1 MIHGSLFSGL
11 GGFDLASEWMGWE
24 NRFHCEWNPFGQRI
38 LKYYWPKS
46 DSHHDIKKTDFTPYA
61 NLIDVLSAG
70 FPCQPY
76 SAAGKRKGKDDDR
89 YLWPETRRAYREIQP
104 SVLVLEN
111 VAGLISILEPTSI
124 SEMENKAFQLF
135 SEGNEEESIILTIE
149 SVERRVVA
157 TVIEEIESDGYLLP
171 RLEDGTPIVLCIP
184 ACAVNAPHRRDR
196 VWFVAYRNGNGQF
209 SSNSEHEVQP
219 NKRGKQTLNDINS
232 VRDSG
237 TYTNTNS
244 YRRQGRLHEVKE
256 TTSKQLPTSLCPR
269 YMGRQTW
276 EKFPTQPP
284 LCNGNDGLPDKLDGI
299 TVSKWRSES
308 TKGGGN
314 AIVPHIA
321 FEIFNIIEELK
332 KLIP

>member
-1 MIHGSLFSGL
+1 MTHGSLFSGI
-11 GGFDLASEWMGWE
+11 GGFDLAAEWMGWE
-24 NRFHCEWNPFGQRI
+24 NKFHCEWNPFGQKV
-38 LKYYWPKS
+38 LHYYWPNAQS
-46 DSHHDIKKTDFTPYA
+46 FNDITKTDFTPYA
-61 NLIDVLSAG
+61 NGIDILTAG

-76 SAAGKRKGKDDDR
+76 SGAGKRKGKEDDR

-104 SVLVLEN
+104 GILVLEN

-135 SEGNEEESIILTIE
+135 SEGSEEESVILTIE
-149 SVERRVVA
+149 SVERRVIA
-157 TVIEEIESDGYLLP
+157 TIIEEIESDGYLLP

-184 ACAVNAPHRRDR
+184 ACSLNAPHRRDR
-196 VWFVAYRNGNGQF
+196 VWFVAYRNGYGQQR
-209 SSNSEHEVQP
+209 SNSEHEINPSKGREYAQY
-219 NKRGKQTLNDINS
+219 DIDQMCCNG
-232 VRDSG
+232 VD
-237 TYTNTNS
+237 TNTNS
-244 YRRQGRLHEVKE
+244 DRRQGRLHEIE
-256 TTSKQLPTSLCPR
+256 STTSKQLRTSLCPR

-299 TVSKWRSES
+299 TISKWRSET

-321 FEIFNIIEELK
+321 YEIFKVVEHLK
-332 KLIP
+332 TAH